1 MRLAV
6 SLSESGQS
14 VYFARGIERL
24 SFDNVL
30 SLAASLA
37 VDHKRIVVLV
47 DVVSRHIGAL
57 NARRNEILSQHNLT
71 IVLCD
76 RTNRYASRCQQIAA
90 FDPVEIAMP
99 DLSESDVM
107 MILDKLSEFGFLG
120 VLREKSRPDQMRAF
134 MERAKRQLLVALR
147 EATSG
152 KEFDTILEGEF
163 GELTSEARLAYT
175 ICCIAVTQGAPGVYR
190 KHLSP
195 CIPKTSFTKGVVIDD
210 LLRGVLVPS
219 NEAGTLLRPRH
230 GVIAQLIANHIA
242 PAELRYEAIKVFLT
256 QVSNHIVPN
265 QIKKRT
271 PPFLAYRGMV
281 NADGLYSLLA
291 GDTEAL
297 LSIYEEVRQFYDQD
311 FLFWLQYAMAHVRA
325 GNLDTAENFLNQSLG
340 LRKPEWNHQAQHQKG
355 ILYLLQAI
363 SANNPA
369 AMRQRAQE
377 GMEILL
383 IQMRE
388 RGDHDSYPYQASIA
402 PAEIEELRRRFLLLL
417 SEPDVHKRGFTFEA
431 YKPLTELSK

>member
-1 MRLAV
+1 MTYFE
-6 SLSESGQS
+6 ESW
-14 VYFARGIERL
+14 
-24 SFDNVL
+24 
-30 SLAASLA
+30 
-37 VDHKRIVVLV
+37 
-47 DVVSRHIGAL
+47 
-57 NARRNEILSQHNLT
+57 SQ
-71 IVLCD
+71 
-76 RTNRYASRCQQIAA
+76 
-90 FDPVEIAMP
+90 
-99 DLSESDVM
+99 
-107 MILDKLSEFGFLG
+107 
-120 VLREKSRPDQMRAF
+120 
-134 MERAKRQLLVALR
+134 
-147 EATSG
+147 
-152 KEFDTILEGEF
+152 
-163 GELTSEARLAYT
+163 
-175 ICCIAVTQGAPGVYR
+175 
-190 KHLSP
+190 
-195 CIPKTSFTKGVVIDD
+195 
-210 LLRGVLVPS
+210 
-219 NEAGTLLRPRH
+219 GTLLRPRH